1 MALQLTTETPTV
13 MDRRVG
19 RRDDLD
25 LKVIVSRRGQAVAV
39 GRVLDLGL
47 FGMYLRTD
55 GPALPKHSLVE
66 AGISVGG
73 PGAYRFV
80 RLPAMVV
87 RTDPEGMGLIF
98 DPQDPVT
105 RSGVRM
111 LLRAAGRS
119 LSFDEEPPPVEPIAL

>member
-1 MALQLTTETPTV
+1 MALQLTTENPAV
-13 MDRRVG
+13 MDRRIG
-19 RRDDLD
+19 RRDGLD
-25 LKVIVSRRGQAVAV
+25 LKVVVSVRGQAVVV
-39 GRVLDLGL
+39 GRVRDLGL

-55 GPALPKHSLVE
+55 GPTLPRHSLVE
-66 AGISVGG
+66 AGISVGR

-87 RTDPEGMGLIF
+87 RTDAEGIGLMF

-111 LLRAAGRS
+111 LLRAQRLDA
-119 LSFDEEPPPVEPIAL
+119 

>member
-1 MALQLTTETPTV
+1 MTLHLTTETPTV

-19 RRDDLD
+19 RREGLD
-25 LKVIVSRRGQAVAV
+25 LKVMVSRRGQAVVV
-39 GRVLDLGL
+39 GRVRDLGL

-66 AGISVGG
+66 AGFSVGR

-80 RLPAMVV
+80 RVPAMVV

-98 DPQDPVT
+98 DPKDPVT
-105 RSGVRM
+105 RSGVRI
-111 LLRAAGRS
+111 LLRAQRLDA
-119 LSFDEEPPPVEPIAL
+119 

>member
-111 LLRAAGRS
+111 LLRAAARR
-119 LSFDEEPPPVEPIAL
+119 